1 MWGEKLTS
9 FFNSLVAMP
18 RKVTSDLTD
27 KSMPH
32 SEILGLEL
40 EWNYWME
47 LWAIP
52 WDRVGEVNVFSI
64 WEKERNWYLVTR
76 RIVKKLKKYV

>member
-1 MWGEKLTS
+1 MVWGGKLTS
-9 FFNSLVAMP
+9 FFSSLVAMP

-40 EWNYWME
+40 ECNYWME

-52 WDRVGEVNVFSI
+52 WDRVGVG
-64 WEKERNWYLVTR
+64 WGK
-76 RIVKKLKKYV
+76 